1 MSQGK
6 GSGHCDI
13 KGKEGRKM
21 MLTRGRTRG
30 TWAPP
35 YPKAAVKEGDLCS
48 DRGHRAAVTG
58 KCFESTKEKA
68 S

>member
-1 MSQGK
+1 
-6 GSGHCDI
+6 
-13 KGKEGRKM
+13 M